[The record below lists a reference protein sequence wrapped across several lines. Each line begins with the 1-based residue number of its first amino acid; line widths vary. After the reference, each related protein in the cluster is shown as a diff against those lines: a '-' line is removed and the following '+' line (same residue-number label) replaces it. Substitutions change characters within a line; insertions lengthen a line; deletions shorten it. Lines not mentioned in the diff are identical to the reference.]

1 MGGFRFRLERSAYVG
16 EWLLKG
22 GIGYGIKIRCRIE
35 LFIMSPCLWSL
46 VETNNA
52 SSPI

>member
-1 MGGFRFRLERSAYVG
+1 VGGLRFRLERSGYVG
-16 EWLLKG
+16 EWLLKEG
-22 GIGYGIKIRCRIE
+22 GGALVMPCRIE

-46 VETNNA
+46 VNA